1 MSDIALALKIEPDC
15 VTVTWP
21 DSDSGWLSRILGKKT
36 VHHSFEQLSGQDQQL
51 VYAIADLRAWA
62 DRHPDEVQIEGS
74 RLQFSHDAAAS
85 LTSVSAAA
93 IGLPQNIHL
102 TLKTD
107 VVGTIG
113 KPDFRLHY
121 EWLQHGQ
128 RVLPKR
134 TGAFVQTADGSR
146 RLPLWMKRALD
157 LADNFDPSRP
167 VEEHWEVLSE
177 FRRVLEPDEKAFDDH
192 DHDKQVAQLAMT
204 NFLRGLEVRVANSFS
219 IAPDANLGQFEVIP
233 YSSRS
238 LSEEGVD
245 KDSVSE
251 ANAELHGEALAAFQ
265 YKLHALGARPA
276 YQLGN
281 NTYLVIDR
289 SSTPVLEELAR
300 VQKSDREER
309 KAFIQNP
316 RAFITEAVSRHLAAQ
331 GEFAQLEPAEQQEAV
346 ESLANPG
353 FLETREYSERVTG
366 VIAYEKPPIEFK
378 SGTTTWLP
386 EVFPPPLV
394 EKLRKMPTA
403 QLALVRNELAAAVD
417 KDDRSPIYIE
427 GVPVSPS
434 QEHVEA
440 VDALLKSRNDSEEDA
455 PAEEKRK
462 SENQKKLIL
471 DTLENSEELQWR
483 AQFQPR
489 ACGLPAEVPEAIKS
503 DLKEHQKTSFAWAV
517 AAWKSGLPG
526 ILNADEQGLGKT
538 LQTITFLKWLQDAMQ
553 KNATP
558 KAGPILVV
566 APTSLLRNWEQEVE
580 THVASHQFG
589 HLTRLYGASLAGH
602 KHSGA
607 RGMETEDAVSKLD
620 FEWLHEAISEG
631 RGHRY
636 WFLTTYTTLANYQ
649 HSLGKI
655 PFAALVFDE
664 IQNIKNK
671 DTISSRAARAM
682 NADFRI
688 GLTGTP
694 IENTTMDLWTI
705 LECVA
710 PGSLG
715 TGEEF
720 KARYQEPDEQNMA
733 ELHDRVF
740 RSPGGLPALGLRRL
754 KDEVARDLPV
764 KQRLLHPRV
773 MPEIQHKTYDVAKVK
788 QASGGM
794 GAVLKM
800 LHHIRSVSVHPGLQ
814 HQAGPDE
821 FVKMSARLSATI
833 DILRKVEGRGERAL
847 VFIEHREMQFRF
859 AELAK
864 HFFGLEK
871 VDIIN
876 GDTPIPRRQAIV
888 NRFQSHGDRA
898 GFDLLVLGPKA
909 AGTGLTLTAA
919 THVIHLSRWWNPAVE
934 EQCNDR
940 VHRIGQTRPVE
951 VHVPLAIH
959 PKYLEHSFDCLLQ
972 SLMQRKRR
980 MAQQALWPMGD
991 LSSDVGNLHQEMDRE
1006 EQDTSGDIIVET
1018 LKRLFER
1025 DGSPM
1030 STKREDG
1037 AYPLQ

>member
-1 MSDIALALKIEPDC
+1 MSDIALTLKIEPDY

-21 DSDSGWLSRILGKKT
+21 KSDAGWLSRIFGRRT
-36 VHHSFEQLSGQDQQL
+36 VHHSFEQLSEQDQQL

-62 DRHPDEVQIEGS
+62 DRHPSEVQIDHS

-93 IGLPQNIHL
+93 IGLSPNIHL

-128 RVLPKR
+128 RVLPTR
-134 TGAFVQTADGSR
+134 TGAFVHTADGVR

-157 LADNFDPSRP
+157 LAENFDPNRP

-177 FRRVLEPDEKAFDDH
+177 FRRVLEPDEQTLDGR

-238 LSEEGVD
+238 LLENGVD
-245 KDSVSE
+245 KDTVCE

-289 SSTPVLEELAR
+289 GSTPVLEELTR
-300 VQKSDREER
+300 VQKSNREER

-316 RAFITEAVSRHLAAQ
+316 RAFITEAVSRYLAAN
-331 GEFAQLEPAEQQEAV
+331 GDLAQLELAEQQEAV
-346 ESLANPG
+346 EAMAIPG

-366 VIAYEKPPIEFK
+366 VIAFEKPTGEFK
-378 SGTTTWLP
+378 TGTTTWLP
-386 EVFPPPLV
+386 EVFPPPLA
-394 EKLRKMPTA
+394 EKLREMPSV
-403 QLALVRNELAAAVD
+403 QLELVREELAAAVD
-417 KDDRSPIYIE
+417 KGDPSLLDIA
-427 GVPVSPS
+427 GVPVEPS

-440 VDALLKSRNDSEEDA
+440 IDAMLKARIESEGNT
-455 PAEEKRK
+455 PCEEK
-462 SENQKKLIL
+462 SEPKDKKRLIL

-489 ACGLPAEVPEAIKS
+489 AGALSAEIPEAITS
-503 DLKEHQKTSFAWAV
+503 TLKEHQRSSFEWAV
-517 AAWKSGLPG
+517 SAWKSGLPG

-538 LQTITFLKWLQDAMQ
+538 LQTITFLKWLQNAMQ
-553 KNATP
+553 KKATP
-558 KAGPILVV
+558 KTGPILVV

-589 HLTRLYGASLAGH
+589 HLTRLYGTSLAGH
-602 KHSGA
+602 KFSGA
-607 RGMETEDAVSKLD
+607 RGMETEDAIPKLD
-620 FEWLHEAISEG
+620 FEWLYEAIREG
-631 RGHRY
+631 RDHRY

-705 LECVA
+705 MECVA
-710 PGSLG
+710 PGSLD
-715 TGEEF
+715 TGEDF
-720 KARYQEPDEQNMA
+720 KSRYQEPDEQNMA
-733 ELHDRVF
+733 ELHARVF
-740 RSPGGLPALGLRRL
+740 KSPGGLPALGLRRL
-754 KDEVARDLPV
+754 KDEVAKELPV

-773 MPEIQHKTYDVAKVK
+773 MPEIQHKTYDAAKVK

-800 LHHIRSVSVHPGLQ
+800 LHHIRSVSVHPGLE
-814 HQAGPDE
+814 HQMEPNA
-821 FVKMSARLSATI
+821 FVKMSARLSATM

-864 HFFGLEK
+864 HYFGLKK

-888 NRFQSHGDRA
+888 NRFQSHGDKA
-898 GFDLLVLGPKA
+898 CFDLLVLGPKA

-940 VHRIGQTRPVE
+940 VHRIGQSRPVE
-951 VHVPLAIH
+951 VHIPLAIH

-991 LSSDVGNLHQEMDRE
+991 LSTDVGNLHQEMDRE
-1006 EQDTSGDIIVET
+1006 EQNAGGNITVET
-1018 LKRLFER
+1018 MKRLFER
-1025 DGSPM
+1025 DGLSM
-1030 STKREDG
+1030 TAIRDDG
-1037 AYPLQ
+1037 AYPLL